1 VSFVDAAAL
10 AANERVK
17 PSRHSETVSWRA
29 RYARALSVID
39 VVSVIMAVAVA
50 QWLRFGGLQ
59 AYRDIDYAIISVA
72 VAAAWLILLSIY
84 RARSP
89 RVIGDGAEEY
99 RRVWLAT
106 ISVFGGVAIVSMLFK
121 LEIARGYLMIALP
134 VGTILLL
141 AGRYAAR
148 LVVRRRR
155 HKLGS
160 CMTSVLVVG
169 TAPAVRDMV
178 RCLSRDAGSGFRV
191 VGACVQ
197 GSIRRAK
204 FDVLGVGTIPVWGA
218 ETDVLTALTETRCDA
233 VALTTTEILGARG
246 IRDLS
251 WELERRGIDLMV
263 APGVVDVAGP
273 RLTMRPAAG
282 FPLIHV
288 EKPQYDGA
296 KRFEKRAFDA
306 VFAGAVLL
314 VTLPL
319 FLAVTA
325 AVKLSSTGPVFYRS
339 ERIGL
344 DGKPFQMFKFR
355 TMVAEADVG
364 PVAATVAPD
373 SRVTPV
379 GRVLRKYRIDE
390 LPQFLNVLKR
400 DMSVVGPRPSLTA
413 EAVTYDQ
420 YVKRRL
426 LVRPGMTGLWQ
437 VSGRAKLSWED
448 SVRLDLFYVENWSM
462 MADVR
467 IVLKTIRR

>member
-1 VSFVDAAAL
+1 VSSVDAAAL

-17 PSRHSETVSWRA
+17 PSRHPETVSWRA
-29 RYARALSVID
+29 RYARVLYVID

-72 VAAAWLILLSIY
+72 VAAAWLILLAIY

-134 VGTILLL
+134 VGTVLLL

-148 LVVRRRR
+148 RVVRRRR
-155 HKLGS
+155 HQLGS

-178 RCLSRDAGSGFRV
+178 RCLSRDAGSGYRV

-306 VFAGAVLL
+306 VFAGFVLL

-319 FLAVTA
+319 LLAVA
-325 AVKLSSTGPVFYRS
+325 AGVKLSSAGPVFYRS

-355 TMVAEADVG
+355 SMVADG
-364 PVAATVAPD
+364 VAPG
-373 SRVTPV
+373 SRVTPL
-379 GRVLRKYRIDE
+379 GRALRKYRIDE

-437 VSGRAKLSWED
+437 VSGRAKLSWDD

>member
-1 VSFVDAAAL
+1 MSFVDAAAL
-10 AANERVK
+10 AANERLK

-29 RYARALSVID
+29 RYARVLYVID

-72 VAAAWLILLSIY
+72 VAAAWLILLAIY

-134 VGTILLL
+134 VGTVLLL

-148 LVVRRRR
+148 RVVRRRR

-178 RCLSRDAGSGFRV
+178 RCLSRDAGSGYRV

-306 VFAGAVLL
+306 VFAGFVLL

-319 FLAVTA
+319 FLAVAA

-339 ERIGL
+339 DRIGL

-355 TMVAEADVG
+355 TMVADG
-364 PVAATVAPD
+364 VAPG

-437 VSGRAKLSWED
+437 VSGRAKLSWDD

>member
-1 VSFVDAAAL
+1 
-10 AANERVK
+10 
-17 PSRHSETVSWRA
+17 
-29 RYARALSVID
+29 
-39 VVSVIMAVAVA
+39 M
-50 QWLRFGGLQ
+50 
-59 AYRDIDYAIISVA
+59 
-72 VAAAWLILLSIY
+72 
-84 RARSP
+84 
-89 RVIGDGAEEY
+89 
-99 RRVWLAT
+99 
-106 ISVFGGVAIVSMLFK
+106 
-121 LEIARGYLMIALP
+121 
-134 VGTILLL
+134 
-141 AGRYAAR
+141 
-148 LVVRRRR
+148 
-155 HKLGS
+155 
-160 CMTSVLVVG
+160 
-169 TAPAVRDMV
+169 
-178 RCLSRDAGSGFRV
+178 
-191 VGACVQ
+191 
-197 GSIRRAK
+197 
-204 FDVLGVGTIPVWGA
+204 
-218 ETDVLTALTETRCDA
+218 LTALTETRCDA

-306 VFAGAVLL
+306 VFAGFVLL

-319 FLAVTA
+319 FLAVAA

-339 ERIGL
+339 DRIGL

-355 TMVAEADVG
+355 TMVADGVG
-364 PVAATVAPD
+364 PG

-437 VSGRAKLSWED
+437 VSGRAKLSWDD

>member
-1 VSFVDAAAL
+1 
-10 AANERVK
+10 
-17 PSRHSETVSWRA
+17 
-29 RYARALSVID
+29 
-39 VVSVIMAVAVA
+39 
-50 QWLRFGGLQ
+50 
-59 AYRDIDYAIISVA
+59 
-72 VAAAWLILLSIY
+72 
-84 RARSP
+84 
-89 RVIGDGAEEY
+89 
-99 RRVWLAT
+99 
-106 ISVFGGVAIVSMLFK
+106 
-121 LEIARGYLMIALP
+121 
-134 VGTILLL
+134 
-141 AGRYAAR
+141 
-148 LVVRRRR
+148 
-155 HKLGS
+155 
-160 CMTSVLVVG
+160 
-169 TAPAVRDMV
+169 
-178 RCLSRDAGSGFRV
+178 
-191 VGACVQ
+191 
-197 GSIRRAK
+197 
-204 FDVLGVGTIPVWGA
+204 
-218 ETDVLTALTETRCDA
+218 
-233 VALTTTEILGARG
+233 
-246 IRDLS
+246 
-251 WELERRGIDLMV
+251 MV

-296 KRFEKRAFDA
+296 KRFEKRAFD
-306 VFAGAVLL
+306 VMFAGFVLL

-319 FLAVTA
+319 LLALTA
-325 AVKLSSTGPVFYRS
+325 AVKLSSAGPVFYRS

-355 TMVAEADVG
+355 TMVAEADG
-364 PVAATVAPD
+364 DPVATTVKPY
-373 SRVTPV
+373 SRVTPL

>member
-1 VSFVDAAAL
+1 VSLVDAATL
-10 AANERVK
+10 AANKHIK
-17 PSRHSETVSWRA
+17 PPRHSQTVSWRA
-29 RYARALSVID
+29 RYARVLTVVDVIC
-39 VVSVIMAVAVA
+39 VITAVAVA

-148 LVVRRRR
+148 RVVRRRR
-155 HKLGS
+155 HELGS

-218 ETDVLTALTETRCDA
+218 ETDVLTALTETQCDA

-306 VFAGAVLL
+306 VFAGFVLL

-319 FLAVTA
+319 LLAVTA
-325 AVKLSSTGPVFYRS
+325 AVKLSSAGPVFYRS

-355 TMVAEADVG
+355 TMAG
-364 PVAATVAPD
+364 PDP
-373 SRVTPV
+373 RVTPL
-379 GRVLRKYRIDE
+379 GRVLHKYRVDE

-400 DMSVVGPRPSLTA
+400 DMSVVGPQPSLTA